1 MLRLDPGVEIDG
13 DVVVSRVAGGR
24 NVVGEAYR
32 LDQEGAER
40 GLGLHH
46 LRREGEPPALLPDGH
61 LRRQDIGPV
70 IREDAIVAVAPA
82 DDQHIGLAYCRARRH
97 SDVDRAAGNARSQ
110 SLRHIVGHGRT
121 PHHHFRLQQ
130 HDRLARLVAAIDV
143 GWRVK
148 AIEIAPRMED
158 LAGHAVE
165 DSAAPVVVLHRH
177 EVAHEVA
184 FGIVR
189 RVAVLPHL
197 EGIAARAGGKPGEL
211 ALAVPSGEK
220 RAGSL
225 RSDLAFGGLLVN
237 GVGRPRIDVYDLK
250 ALQAVV
256 EP

>member
-40 GLGLHH
+40 GLGIHH

-70 IREDAIVAVAPA
+70 IREGAIVAVAPA
-82 DDQHIGLAYCRARRH
+82 DDQHVGFADCRARRH
-97 SDVDRAAGNARSQ
+97 RDVDCAADNARSQ
-110 SLRHIVGHGRT
+110 GLRHVVGHGGT

-130 HDRLARLVAAIDV
+130 HDRLPRLVAAIDV

-148 AIEIAPRMED
+148 AVEIAPRMEE

-184 FGIVR
+184 FGIIR

-211 ALAVPSGEK
+211 GLAVVCGEK
-220 RAGSL
+220 HAGAFRGDRASV
-225 RSDLAFGGLLVN
+225 GLLIDY
-237 GVGRPRIDVYDLK
+237 VGSPRIDIYDLE
-250 ALQAVV
+250 AL
-256 EP
+256 